1 MDSDIK
7 HPKPSTLY
15 IGLMSGTSLDSI
27 DAALVDI
34 KDGQC
39 TLIDFIEHPIPAAL
53 RQQLISLCQPGN
65 NEIDS
70 MGEADSHLGK
80 IFSAAVLSLL
90 KKSGKTSQD
99 IAAIGSHG
107 QTIRHRPTAAH
118 AFTLQIGD
126 PNTIAHQTQ
135 ITTVAD
141 FRRRDVAAG
150 GQGAPLAPAFH
161 RAFFGSKQQNRAI
174 INIGGIANITYLGSD
189 GDYLAYDTGPGNTLL
204 DAWINEIQQLNY
216 DHDGEWANAGA
227 INSSLLSHLLSHPY
241 FSQGLPKSTGR
252 EDFNL
257 SWLKSSL
264 DNISLPPEDIQAT
277 LLELTAQ
284 SIVSAVNSLP
294 RPVTEIYICGGG
306 AHNKTLMSRLCALTA
321 TSHEHKRSPQTPKIK
336 NTQELGIAAEWV
348 EAAAFAWLSKQTI
361 EGNSGNLRRATG
373 ASSEVILGAIYPV

>member
-7 HPKPSTLY
+7 HPKPSNLY

-27 DAALVDI
+27 DAALVSIEDE
-34 KDGQC
+34 QC
-39 TLIDFIEHPIPAAL
+39 TLINSIEHPIPTVL

-70 MGEADSHLGK
+70 MGEADSHLGQ
-80 IFSAAVLSLL
+80 IFSEAVLALL
-90 KKSGKTSQD
+90 KKSGNTPHD
-99 IAAIGSHG
+99 IVAIGSHG
-107 QTIRHRPTAAH
+107 QTIRHRPSGTH

-126 PNTIAHQTQ
+126 PNTIAHLTQ

-161 RAFFGSKQQNRAI
+161 RAFFGSKQHNRAI

-204 DAWINEIQQLNY
+204 DAWISEIQELNY
-216 DHDGEWANAGA
+216 DHDGEWANTGT
-227 INSSLLSHLLSHPY
+227 INSPLLNHLLSHPY

-257 SWLKSSL
+257 NWLKLSL
-264 DNISLPPEDIQAT
+264 ENISLPPEDTQAT

-284 SIVSAVNSLP
+284 SIISAVNTLSN
-294 RPVTEIYICGGG
+294 PVTEIYICGGG
-306 AHNKTLMSRLCALTA
+306 AYNKALMSRLRALVA
-321 TSHEHKRSPQTPKIK
+321 TSDENKPDIQATKIG

-348 EAAAFAWLSKQTI
+348 EAAAFAWLAKQTI
-361 EGNSGNLRRATG
+361 EGKTGNLRRATG